1 MGRPRRIWVVSATA
15 AAGVIGGGLAAVAAT
30 GGADHQPASPPAPAK
45 VADPAVTAEVA
56 ALRSRISTLLAEER
70 RLHHTAARARH
81 HLRLQAAAAQAAAQ
95 RAAQQSAVAATPQQ
109 PAPVRAAPVAA
120 APAPV
125 ATHTTSGASGAHRSG
140 GDGEGEHEGHDD

>member
-56 ALRSRISTLLAEER
+56 ALRSRITALLAEER
-70 RLHHTAARARH
+70 RLQDTAARARH
-81 HLRLQAAAAQAAAQ
+81 HLRLQAAATQ

-125 ATHTTSGASGAHRSG
+125 ATHATSGASGAHRSG